1 MGFKKYEVI
10 VEKSLAEKK
19 YLEIKNLQTDFY
31 WLYVKLA
38 TVQIWGETKKFS
50 LTCSFQ

>member
-1 MGFKKYEVI
+1 MCLRFAIFNFSEKLQNMFEMGFKKYEVI

-31 WLYVKLA
+31 
-38 TVQIWGETKKFS
+38 
-50 LTCSFQ
+50 